1 VSGILHSLGVVQSS
15 GVLLV
20 GDGIENPANA
30 LTMSHAA
37 EMFGAACRF
46 RDTKGLN
53 LNPENPTSPQQSFNP
68 ITSSELQTLHSRL
81 IALDNLPGARDIYG
95 FRAGSDFAVLVG
107 NERRGLSHEL
117 TSLAT
122 DRVQIPMLSRRINC
136 LNVAA
141 ASAVA
146 LYYLSTQPVGPMT
159 TRKDPR
165 SRRPELLLL
174 DAGDHF
180 ELGSTIRSAAAFG
193 WERAFIEDPH
203 RVWFGCERA
212 IRAEGRAAA
221 RRGKNEILLVP
232 CPPASTYSY
241 PQAIVVTRQA
251 IGAPLHRT
259 NFAGGPNHLVVI
271 PDESQIDVTSH
282 DWSQISANFKFA
294 HLSLPKTDF
303 PYHYR
308 LVATIALAEISRQ
321 VGRPPTAKPPAGPRP
336 PIYDYALGKIAD
348 VSGQAV
354 ALDDLASY

>member
-1 VSGILHSLGVVQSS
+1 MHTS
-15 GVLLV
+15 VLLV

-30 LTMSHAA
+30 LTMTHAA
-37 EMFGAACRF
+37 AMFGAGCRF

-53 LNPENPTSPQQSFNP
+53 LHPENPAPQSFNP
-68 ITSSELQTLHSRL
+68 ITSTELPTLHSRI
-81 IALDNLPGARDIYG
+81 IAFDNIPGAHDIYG
-95 FRAGSDFAVLVG
+95 FRAGTDFAVLVG

-117 TSLAT
+117 ASLAT
-122 DRVQIPMLSRRINC
+122 DRVQIPMVSRRINC

-146 LYYLSTQPVGPMT
+146 LYYLCTPPVGAMA

-174 DAGDHF
+174 EAADHF

-212 IRAEGRAAA
+212 IRSEGRAAA

-241 PQAIVVTRQA
+241 PQAIVVTRHA

-271 PDESQIDVTSH
+271 PDESQIDVTTH
-282 DWSQISANFKFA
+282 DWSRLSPNIKFA
-294 HLSLPKTDF
+294 HLSLAKTDF

-308 LVATIALAEISRQ
+308 LIATIALAEISRQ
-321 VGRPPTAKPPAGPRP
+321 AGRPPTAKPPAGPRP
-336 PIYDYALGKIAD
+336 PIYDYALGKIAEI
-348 VSGQAV
+348 SGQPV
-354 ALDDLASY
+354 ALEDLASY